1 MGCKIETINL
11 RRARLRQL
19 GEIKLYP
26 AGRPPKSR
34 RRKREDDA
42 SDERHPDSQPN
53 PKQRRKLSERE
64 KGALDYAFR
73 GEDTESHIAAT
84 VGCHPRT
91 VRKWKAR
98 IHRPGGL
105 DRKPGSGRPRKTNE
119 RTERHILAE
128 RKNNPRYPRLI
139 YTDLCVPFWTFLY
152 LFGQFAGGFEQPAS
166 LPEDQLK
173 SHF

>member
-84 VGCHPRT
+84 VGCLGQSENGKH
-91 VRKWKAR
+91 
-98 IHRPGGL
+98 
-105 DRKPGSGRPRKTNE
+105 GSIAPAVWIGNPVVAAPE
-119 RTERHILAE
+119 RQTSEQRD
-128 RKNNPRYPRLI
+128 I
-139 YTDLCVPFWTFLY
+139 Y
-152 LFGQFAGGFEQPAS
+152 
-166 LPEDQLK
+166 
-173 SHF
+173 